1 MVRVAMLLAQAVG
14 SQDASCTLRR
24 CGQQGY
30 GAGVP
35 MATAKQKKSD
45 AVLDWCGGPAPEIV
59 RKVTDPELCEAPTG
73 VEKGSATER
82 EGGMPAKKLIKFAA
96 PKPLVEAAV
105 G

>member
-1 MVRVAMLLAQAVG
+1 MPAALYADVA
-14 SQDASCTLRR
+14 SK
-24 CGQQGY
+24 
-30 GAGVP
+30 
-35 MATAKQKKSD
+35 ATGLVCQWRPQNKKKSD